1 MSKYKYSIFKTHF
14 IQTMLYKEWHGKKK
28 NHSLGL
34 YPNFFFLIF
43 KMIKKKISWK
53 TEIQLKK
60 INYDI
65 CNFIDTLYFK
75 IKK

>member
-14 IQTMLYKEWHGKKK
+14 IQTWHGKKQ

-34 YPNFFFLIF
+34 YPSGLKKI

-60 INYDI
+60 INSDI